1 MEELPYI
8 GILAAIAS
16 AFGVKELWAI
26 WKQKI
31 QIKADVKE
39 AYRNEIQQRILECEK
54 KVEMLVNENTELSIK
69 VARLEERILL
79 TAKNR
84 VKRGT

>member
-1 MEELPYI
+1 MDQLPYI

-31 QIKADVKE
+31 QIKADVNE
-39 AYRNEIQQRILECEK
+39 SYRLEMHQRVLECEQ
-54 KVEMLVNENTELSIK
+54 KVQMLLEENTQLSIK

-84 VKRGT
+84 VKRGA